1 MSRAVLRNGL
11 IVVAVLASLVLR
23 PASASA
29 NLVRLS
35 TGRVLSVESCQI
47 HGDTAVLVFRDGG
60 SVELPSA
67 LIIEIKPDEYLHA
80 PEQRLPESLAPTTT
94 LPVDGLHALVD
105 RLAALHGIDV
115 KLAHAVVQVESNYE
129 PHAVS
134 PKGAK
139 GLMQIMPSVVQ
150 AFAVADPFDPEQNLN
165 AGLGYLRELL
175 DTLPDLRLALA
186 AYNAGPGAVSKYGGV
201 PPFPETQEYV
211 QRILAL
217 VKRP

>member
-1 MSRAVLRNGL
+1 MSHADIRRVL
-11 IVVAVLASLVLR
+11 IAVVAVASLFIR
-23 PASASA
+23 PAVASA

-35 TGRVLSVESCQI
+35 SGKVLSVESCQI

-60 SVELPSA
+60 SVEFPSA
-67 LIIEIKPDEYLHA
+67 LIVEVKADEYLHSA
-80 PEQRLPESLAPTTT
+80 EQRLPPSLEPAVAPAG
-94 LPVDGLHALVD
+94 DGLHALVD

-115 KLAHAVVQVESNYE
+115 RLAHAVVQVESNYE
-129 PHAVS
+129 PRAVS

-175 DTLPDLRLALA
+175 NTLPDVRQALA
-186 AYNAGPGAVSKYGGV
+186 AYNAGPAAVSRYGGV
-201 PPFPETQEYV
+201 PPFPETQDYV